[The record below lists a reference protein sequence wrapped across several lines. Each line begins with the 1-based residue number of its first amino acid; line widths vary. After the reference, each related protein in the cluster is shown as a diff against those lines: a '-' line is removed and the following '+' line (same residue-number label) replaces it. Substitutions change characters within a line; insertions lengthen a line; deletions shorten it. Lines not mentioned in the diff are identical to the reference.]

1 MMPDLNSEHSWLL
14 NPRFNICMEWG
25 KKANTFKNGLIDV
38 FETLNIDL
46 FDLVSPFVGI
56 IDCVYILGG

>member
-1 MMPDLNSEHSWLL
+1 M
-14 NPRFNICMEWG
+14 
-25 KKANTFKNGLIDV
+25 FKNGLIDV

-56 IDCVYILGG
+56 IDCVYILGGQFSMVNDVAPSADDVRARA